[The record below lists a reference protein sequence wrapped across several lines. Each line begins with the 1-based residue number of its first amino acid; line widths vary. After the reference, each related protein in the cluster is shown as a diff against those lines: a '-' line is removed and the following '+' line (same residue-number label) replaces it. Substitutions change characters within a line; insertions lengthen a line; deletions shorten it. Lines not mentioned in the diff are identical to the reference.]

1 MADAIVMAGSTRA
14 RPAATGSAQPCRGN
28 PPEGN
33 VPASRA
39 NSQIRITPTQK
50 IGTATPTW
58 DSAETASPTGESRRT
73 AASVAK
79 GKETRVGSAKAA
91 SESGTVM
98 GGRPATRSPKVSC
111 ETNEVVE
118 PDRNSPSHA
127 MYCTGNGS
135 SAPS

>member
-1 MADAIVMAGSTRA
+1 MATAIVMAGSTRA

-73 AASVAK
+73 AASVDRK
-79 GKETRVGSAKAA
+79 STRLNSSHVAISYAVFCLKKK
-91 SESGTVM
+91 
-98 GGRPATRSPKVSC
+98 RQKVVKSQHHQ
-111 ETNEVVE
+111 E
-118 PDRNSPSHA
+118 P
-127 MYCTGNGS
+127 
-135 SAPS
+135 